1 MTQPIPLYGIP
12 VEITFSQWLQM
23 VQQLTT
29 YELAMAGHLSPGEAS
44 ADNINPDDHF
54 IKNLTQFGDKADCTV
69 EQDAFLGGMAPG
81 DFAKLHAQRIMQG

>member
-1 MTQPIPLYGIP
+1 MKQPIPLYGIP

-29 YELAMAGHLSPGEAS
+29 YELAMAGHLNPGIAT
-44 ADNINPDDHF
+44 ANIICTDDDFNWPYTHR
-54 IKNLTQFGDKADCTV
+54 TG
-69 EQDAFLGGMAPG
+69 EQDAFLGCMAPG